1 MADRGADVIAVDDDA
16 PGPGGDAGPDPGPG
30 DGPADVPSVPAGAVR
45 GRRWHLVAVS
55 AVVGVLAA
63 FGTLAVVVALSD
75 PSEAGRA
82 TWTAA
87 AALSVGI
94 AGSIVAMLAA
104 H

>member
-16 PGPGGDAGPDPGPG
+16 PGPAGDAGPG
-30 DGPADVPSVPAGAVR
+30 DGPAAEPAVPPGAVR

-55 AVVGVLAA
+55 GVVGVLAA

-87 AALSVGI
+87 AALSIGL
-94 AGSIVAMLAA
+94 AASIVAMLAA